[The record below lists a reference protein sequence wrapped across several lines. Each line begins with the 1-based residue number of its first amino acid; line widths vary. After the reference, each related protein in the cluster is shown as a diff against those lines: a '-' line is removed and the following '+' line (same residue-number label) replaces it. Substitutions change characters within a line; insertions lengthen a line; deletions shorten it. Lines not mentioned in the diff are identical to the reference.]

1 MREIMNTYQEFHLW
15 LNMLH
20 VAERWNA
27 WVTDRPV
34 ESAGCHL
41 VDASDWQALAIGIAS
56 AAKWSETP

>member
-1 MREIMNTYQEFHLW
+1 MNTYQEFHLW
-15 LNMLH
+15 LSLML

-27 WVTDRPV
+27 WIAGHPV
-34 ESAGCHL
+34 DAAGCHP